1 MLCADVAARC
11 PAFAHLDPAA
21 MLFTATGARS
31 NSRHGL
37 LARVTP
43 LRFRDGGLYTRH
55 RSRVYQV
62 QRYFVGEVEQLYVV
76 TFCLPRF
83 LDLPFEEKLVTVFH
97 ELYHVGPRFDGDL
110 RRHDGR
116 YQYHTHS
123 KKGYDD
129 AMGRLVRDYLS
140 EHPQPAV
147 YAFLHHTHAQL
158 RAEFG
163 GVYAVKVPKP
173 KMVPVG

>member
-1 MLCADVAARC
+1 
-11 PAFAHLDPAA
+11 
-21 MLFTATGARS
+21 
-31 NSRHGL
+31 
-37 LARVTP
+37 VTP

-55 RSRVYQV
+55 RGRLFQV
-62 QRYFVGEVEQLYVV
+62 QRYLVDDREQLYVV

-123 KKGYDD
+123 KKGYDEQ
-129 AMGRLVRDYLS
+129 MGRLVRDYLS
-140 EHPQPAV
+140 GHPDPAV
-147 YAFLHHTHAQL
+147 FAFLHLTHAQL
-158 RAEFG
+158 RAEYG
-163 GVYAVKVPKP
+163 GVYAVRVPRP